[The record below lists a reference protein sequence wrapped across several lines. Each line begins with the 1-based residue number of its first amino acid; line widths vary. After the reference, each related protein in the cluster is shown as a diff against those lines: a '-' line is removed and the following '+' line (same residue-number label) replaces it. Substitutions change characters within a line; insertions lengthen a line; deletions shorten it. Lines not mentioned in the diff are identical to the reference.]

1 MTHTAGHACVN
12 EQSRPRAG
20 CSPLMG
26 DQQFAAWLAL
36 LEARAGLF
44 IGPERKSFLLSGLR
58 ARMRELG
65 CKGYDEYY
73 RQLVAVSPD
82 AEEWALLIDR
92 LTVHETCFFRHESSM
107 RLVQD
112 VVLPAAI
119 AHETDFKVLSVGCST
134 GEEAYSL
141 AMLTDSWCR
150 QHNRA
155 QSYTV
160 TGTDISMPSLQ
171 HARAGIYLRR
181 RLRDISHPF
190 QSTYCDLISD
200 KRFAIKDG
208 LRERVSFLPFNLR
221 DLEQAPF
228 AGIDLV
234 FCQNL
239 LIYYERERRLDI
251 VSQLAGLLSPG
262 GVLVLGPGEV
272 LGWQHP
278 DMEKVRYDDTLA
290 YRRVA

>member
-1 MTHTAGHACVN
+1 
-12 EQSRPRAG
+12 
-20 CSPLMG
+20 MG
-26 DQQFAAWLAL
+26 DRQFAEWRAL
-36 LEARAGLF
+36 LETRAGLF

-58 ARMRELG
+58 ARMREVG
-65 CKGYDEYY
+65 CEEYDEYY
-73 RQLVAVSPD
+73 RRLVAVSPD

-119 AHETDFKVLSVGCST
+119 AGEGDFTILSVGCAT

-141 AMLTDSWCR
+141 AMLTDAWCR

-155 QSYTV
+155 LSYTV

-181 RLRDISHPF
+181 RLRDISHLF
-190 QSTYCDLISD
+190 QSAYCDVISD

-208 LRERVSFLPFNLR
+208 LRERVSFLQFNLR

-228 AGIDLV
+228 TGIDLV

-239 LIYYERERRLDI
+239 LIYYERERRLNI